1 MAPPPSSPTATPV
14 AAAPAVAAPVA
25 PAVAPLE
32 HRAPP
37 PFLGG
42 SATATPVSPR
52 GPRAP
57 TPVPRAPVEAP
68 TIDASVI
75 AKDLE
80 HAHPETHAAIARE
93 MIATFEK
100 ELGSSPKPARAGRL
114 HYECARLFEWPLG
127 ETPRAAEHF
136 QKAHALTP
144 DHLPTVRGAR
154 RTLVAS
160 KRPQLALAL
169 FDAEVKLTSDPQQK
183 AVLLYEKGM
192 LLEDALGQRREA
204 REAYQAG
211 LDLDPANTSLL
222 KAVERADIAAKAW
235 ESLDKT
241 YERAANAVTGD
252 PRLKAAV
259 IAERARIVEA
269 RRGDVR
275 SATEL
280 YRLALETDSRTTAAI
295 HALKRLCFGEERFGD
310 LVAVLAHEAELVTD
324 PGARALAFYRA
335 GRVLSDRLGALDKA
349 AEAFEGAARETPTDR
364 VVLAELARV
373 YEFGKAWPKL
383 VAVLE
388 RLAAQSEKPAEK
400 VGYFQRIGQISEERL
415 ENDAA
420 AIVWYEQ
427 ARSEDPL
434 YLPAIQALSKL
445 YTKQKNWNALL
456 AVHEGEATGGIDTAR
471 RAAAHARMAEI
482 FERELNDAT
491 RAAEHHSQ
499 ALGLVPGYSPSF
511 KALERLL
518 ALGKRFQEL
527 VELYERG
534 VDLAADPETKIT
546 WLFKIGRLQEDAL
559 GEPGHAVTTFRRI
572 LEVDPQHLGA
582 IHAVQRAAERAGR
595 YRDLVDGLELE
606 VARVA
611 DKKKRLELL
620 HRAGEVC
627 ELSLEDEA
635 GALSFYR
642 RAFEL
647 DKGYTPA
654 LAGLGR
660 VHYKAGRWDG
670 LLETYRAELEHSP
683 LGPATAALH
692 FKTGELYEERLGKDE
707 EAIAAYRRAIQADP
721 SHRPALTALERKLGE
736 KGRWDELA
744 KLIETEIGAA
754 PTAIDKSRG
763 WFRAAEVLENR
774 LKQLDKARTA
784 YEHSLAADP
793 TFRPAREGLI
803 RLLTL
808 GREWKRL
815 VEELEHEVKGAPDPA
830 ISVAALLRQAEVYRD
845 ELGDAAHAIACFEAV
860 LERDPAHVEALLGL
874 EPLYVEKGAWDA
886 LAKLYATEA
895 RVFSDS
901 GARIAVL
908 RELARLEERRAGD
921 DLGAVRDAELMVLQL
936 SPSDPAALAALQRL
950 ALRAGDPALVGQVD
964 AQLANAGVP
973 SLAAEHTT
981 RLAELLESTGDA
993 SALGLFR
1000 SALSRDPE
1008 SIAAARGF
1016 ARMAERLGD
1025 PRLLEE
1031 AAARLVEVA
1040 LDRAGAARMLV
1051 RAAEVQSNGGDRAA
1065 AAALLECALEYSPE
1079 QEAAATLLV
1088 ALLSGA
1094 ADTDRLLRALTQAAT
1109 EAVQRDRV
1117 AALWIQ
1123 VAELHATRRRDLPAG
1138 LAALQRAL
1146 TVSPGHVG
1154 TLMKLAELY
1163 VRDGQWA
1170 EAADRLRQV
1179 VSQTSVPEAMRLD
1192 AHARLAAILDERLA
1206 DPERARAS
1214 VEAVLAADPRHPAA
1228 LGRLVQLE
1236 IRRGRLDAAS
1246 EAAGRLVKTATEPED
1261 RAEALLA
1268 LARVETA
1275 RGRIGAAG
1283 EAYAEAVAI
1292 VGLEGDAASGLR
1304 ELISRVPRKADAP
1317 TWEVYATAL
1326 TRHLDSVGG
1335 NATAD
1340 VYHELA
1346 RVLGE
1351 SLNRPDQAI
1360 QMLER
1365 SVALSD
1371 DPAVQAELANRLLE
1385 AGNPQKAVQ
1394 ALRHVFERDVGNAA
1408 AWRKLSECFKALG
1421 RRAESNLALAP
1432 LAALGQ
1438 ANDLELLTLSQ
1449 TPPRPAS
1456 LPSRSLDGAEL
1467 QSIAL
1472 VPPTDPAARL
1482 LAALSDV
1489 LEKLYPPELERYGIS
1504 SRDRLGARSGNPI
1517 RSLSDRIAGIFGV
1530 GEFDLYVHGSHAV
1543 AVEVEFTDPVSIL
1556 VPPFVTKLSESGQA
1570 FALGRVFAALS
1581 LKLHAVE
1588 KLSPDQLELLLAG
1601 AARNEVPGS
1610 PASAAGEE
1618 ATQTMAKRVSR
1629 ALPWIGRGGI
1639 DDAAR
1644 VYATAPRTD
1653 LVELAAR
1660 IRLGAARAALLV
1672 SDDLPAAVLVTR
1684 QAEGDLSSAPGTARA
1699 WGARVVNDLMGFW
1712 VSEGALSVR
1721 RRLGLL

>member
-1 MAPPPSSPTATPV
+1 
-14 AAAPAVAAPVA
+14 
-25 PAVAPLE
+25 
-32 HRAPP
+32 
-37 PFLGG
+37 
-42 SATATPVSPR
+42 
-52 GPRAP
+52 
-57 TPVPRAPVEAP
+57 
-68 TIDASVI
+68 
-75 AKDLE
+75 
-80 HAHPETHAAIARE
+80 
-93 MIATFEK
+93 MIAAFEK
-100 ELGSSPKPARAGRL
+100 ELAQSPKPARAGRL
-114 HYECARLFEWPLG
+114 HYECARLFEWPLR
-127 ETPRAAEHF
+127 ETLRAAEHF

-144 DHLPTVRGAR
+144 DHLPSVRGAR

-183 AVLLYEKGM
+183 AVLLYEKGL

-204 REAYQAG
+204 REAYQTG

-222 KAVERADIAAKAW
+222 KAVERAEIAAKAW

-275 SATEL
+275 GATEL

-324 PGARALAFYRA
+324 PSARALAFYRA

-364 VVLAELARV
+364 VVLSELARV
-373 YEFGKAWPKL
+373 YEFAKAWPQL

-388 RLAAQSEKPAEK
+388 RLAAQSERPGEK

-415 ENDAA
+415 ENEAA

-445 YTKQKNWNALL
+445 YTKQENWQALL
-456 AVHEGEATGGIDTAR
+456 AVHAGEASGGIDTAR

-482 FERELNDAT
+482 LERELGDT
-491 RAAEHHSQ
+491 VRAAEHHAQ
-499 ALGLVPGYSPSF
+499 ALGLVPGYAPSF

-518 ALGKRFQEL
+518 SHGKRFQEL
-527 VELYERG
+527 AELYERG
-534 VDLAADPETKIT
+534 VDLATDPDTKIT

-559 GEPGHAVTTFRRI
+559 GEAGHAVTTFRRI

-595 YRDLVDGLELE
+595 YSDLVEALELE
-606 VARVA
+606 VARVS

-627 ELSLEDEA
+627 ELSLKDDA
-635 GALSFYR
+635 GALAFYR
-642 RAFEL
+642 KAFEL
-647 DKGYTPA
+647 DKSYTPA

-660 VHYKAGRWDG
+660 VHYKAGRWDA

-721 SHRPALTALERKLGE
+721 RHRPAVAGLERKLGE

-744 KLIETEIGAA
+744 KLIETEIG
-754 PTAIDKSRG
+754 TASDPVDKSRG
-763 WFRAAEVLENR
+763 WFRVAEVLENR
-774 LKQLDKARTA
+774 LKQVDKARAA
-784 YEHSLAADP
+784 YEQSLVADP

-808 GREWKRL
+808 GRDWKRL
-815 VEELEHEVKGAPDPA
+815 AEELEHEVKGAPDPA

-845 ELGDAAHAIACFEAV
+845 ELGDPVRAIACFEAV

-874 EPLYVEKGAWDA
+874 EPLYAEKGAWDA
-886 LAKLYATEA
+886 LAQLYATEA
-895 RVFSDS
+895 RVFSDA

-908 RELARLEERRAGD
+908 RELARLEERRAGED
-921 DLGAVRDAELMVLQL
+921 YGPVREAELMVLQL
-936 SPSDPAALAALQRL
+936 SPSDPAALAALQRI
-950 ALRAGDPALVGQVD
+950 ALRAGDPGLVGQVD
-964 AQLANAGVP
+964 AQLANVGVP

-1000 SALSRDPE
+1000 NALSRDPE

-1040 LDRAGAARMLV
+1040 LDRASAARMLV
-1051 RAAEVQSNGGDRAA
+1051 RAAEVQATGGDRSAA
-1065 AAALLECALEYSPE
+1065 ATLLECALEYSPE
-1079 QEAAATLLV
+1079 QEAAASRLVTLL
-1088 ALLSGA
+1088 AGA

-1117 AALWIQ
+1117 AALWIL

-1146 TVSPGHVG
+1146 VVSPGHVG

-1170 EAADRLRQV
+1170 EAAERLRQV
-1179 VSQTSVPEAMRLD
+1179 VSQSGVPENARLD
-1192 AHARLAAILDERLA
+1192 AHARLAAILDERLG

-1214 VEAVLAADPRHPAA
+1214 VEAVLAADPRHSAA

-1246 EAAGRLVKTATEPED
+1246 EAAARLVKNATEPED

-1275 RGRIGAAG
+1275 RGRAGAAG
-1283 EAYAEAVAI
+1283 EAYAEAVGI
-1292 VGLEGDAASGLR
+1292 VGLEGEAAAGLR
-1304 ELISRVPRKADAP
+1304 DLISHVPRKPDAP
-1317 TWEVYATAL
+1317 TWEAYAAAL
-1326 TRHLDSVGG
+1326 SRHVDSVGG
-1335 NATAD
+1335 NASAD

-1351 SLNRPDQAI
+1351 SLQRPDQAI

-1385 AGNPQKAVQ
+1385 AGNPQKAIQ
-1394 ALRHVFERDVGNAA
+1394 ALRHVFDRDVGNAA
-1408 AWRKLSECFKALG
+1408 AWRKLSDCFKALG
-1421 RRAESNLALAP
+1421 RRAEANLALAP

-1438 ANDLELLTLSQ
+1438 ANDNELLTLSQ
-1449 TPPRPAS
+1449 HPPRPAS
-1456 LPSRSLDGAEL
+1456 LSPRSLDATEL
-1467 QSIAL
+1467 QGIAL
-1472 VPPTDPAARL
+1472 VPSTDPAARL
-1482 LAALSDV
+1482 LAALADV
-1489 LEKLYPPELERYGIS
+1489 LEKIYPPELERYGLS
-1504 SRDRLGARSGNPI
+1504 SRDRLGARSGHPL
-1517 RSLSDRIAGIFGV
+1517 RALSDRVAGIFGV
-1530 GEFDLYVHGSHAV
+1530 GDFDLYVHGSPAV
-1543 AVEVEFTDPVSIL
+1543 AVGVEFSDPVSIL
-1556 VPPFVTKLSESGQA
+1556 VPPFVLKLPESAQA
-1570 FALGRVFAALS
+1570 FALARVFAALA

-1588 KLSPDQLELLLAG
+1588 KLGPDQLELLLAG
-1601 AARNEVPGS
+1601 AARNEDGAA
-1610 PASAAGEE
+1610 PAASAGEE

-1644 VYATAPRTD
+1644 SYASSPRTD
-1653 LVELAAR
+1653 VAELAAR

-1672 SDDLPAAVLVTR
+1672 ADDLPGAVLLTR
-1684 QAEGDLSSAPGTARA
+1684 QMEGDLSSATGVSRA
-1699 WGARVVNDLMGFW
+1699 WGARLVSDLMAFW
-1712 VSEGALSVR
+1712 LSESALSLR
-1721 RRLGLL
+1721 RRLGSI

>member
-1 MAPPPSSPTATPV
+1 MSPTATPV
-14 AAAPAVAAPVA
+14 AAVPVVAAPVA
-25 PAVAPLE
+25 PVTATPMPL
-32 HRAPP
+32 ASKPP
-37 PFLGG
+37 PFHPV
-42 SATATPVSPR
+42 SPATATPVGQRVPR
-52 GPRAP
+52 QP
-57 TPVPRAPVEAP
+57 TPVPRSP
-68 TIDASVI
+68 TPIPAVDPSTI
-75 AKDLE
+75 ARDLE
-80 HAHPETHAAIARE
+80 HAHPENHAETARE
-93 MIATFEK
+93 MIAAFEK
-100 ELGSSPKPARAGRL
+100 ELAQSPKPARAGRL
-114 HYECARLFEWPLG
+114 HYECARLFEWPLR
-127 ETPRAAEHF
+127 ETLRAAEHF
-136 QKAHALTP
+136 QKAQALTP
-144 DHLPTVRGAR
+144 DHLPSVRGAR

-169 FDAEVKLTSDPQQK
+169 FDVEVKLTSDPQQK
-183 AVLLYEKGM
+183 AVLLYEKGL

-222 KAVERADIAAKAW
+222 KAVERAEIAAKAW
-235 ESLDKT
+235 DSLDKT

-275 SATEL
+275 GATEL

-324 PGARALAFYRA
+324 PSARALAFYRA

-364 VVLAELARV
+364 VILAELARV
-373 YEFGKAWPKL
+373 YEFAKKWAEL

-388 RLAAQSEKPAEK
+388 RLAAQSERPVEK

-415 ENDAA
+415 ENEAA

-445 YTKQKNWNALL
+445 YTKQENWQALL
-456 AVHEGEATGGIDTAR
+456 AVHAGEASGGIDTAR

-482 FERELNDAT
+482 LERELGDTA
-491 RAAEHHSQ
+491 RSAEHHAQ
-499 ALGLVPGYSPSF
+499 ALGLVPGYAPSF

-518 ALGKRFQEL
+518 SHGKRFQEL
-527 VELYERG
+527 VELYERA
-534 VDLAADPETKIT
+534 VDLAADPDAKIT

-559 GEPGHAVTTFRRI
+559 DEAGHAVTTFRRI

-595 YRDLVDGLELE
+595 YKDLVAALELE

-627 ELSLEDEA
+627 ELSLKDEA
-635 GALSFYR
+635 GALVFYR
-642 RAFEL
+642 KAFEL

-660 VHYKAGRWDG
+660 VHYKAGRWDA
-670 LLETYRAELEHSP
+670 LLETYRAELDHSP

-692 FKTGELYEERLGKDE
+692 HKTGELYEERLGKDE

-721 SHRPALTALERKLGE
+721 RHRPALSALERKLGE

-744 KLIETEIGAA
+744 KLIEVEIGTA
-754 PTAIDKSRG
+754 PTPVDKSRG
-763 WFRAAEVLENR
+763 WFRVGEVLENR
-774 LKQLDKARTA
+774 LKQMDKARAA
-784 YEHSLAADP
+784 YEQSLAADP

-830 ISVAALLRQAEVYRD
+830 ITVAALLRQAEVYRD
-845 ELGDAAHAIACFEAV
+845 ELADPVHAIACFEAV

-874 EPLYVEKGAWDA
+874 EPLYAEKGAWDA
-886 LAKLYATEA
+886 LAKLYAIEA

-936 SPSDPAALAALQRL
+936 SPSDPAALAALQRI

-1000 SALSRDPE
+1000 NALSRDPE

-1016 ARMAERLGD
+1016 ARMAERVGD

-1031 AAARLVEVA
+1031 AAARLVEIA

-1051 RAAEVQSNGGDRAA
+1051 RAAEVQANGGDRSAA
-1065 AAALLECALEYSPE
+1065 ASLLECALEYSPE
-1079 QEAAATLLV
+1079 QEAAATRLV
-1088 ALLSGA
+1088 TLLSGA

-1117 AALWIQ
+1117 AALWIL

-1146 TVSPGHVG
+1146 VVSPGHVG
-1154 TLMKLAELY
+1154 TLLKLAELY

-1170 EAADRLRQV
+1170 EAAERLRQV
-1179 VSQTSVPEAMRLD
+1179 VSQTGVPESARLD
-1192 AHARLAAILDERLA
+1192 AHARLAAILDERLGE
-1206 DPERARAS
+1206 PERARAS
-1214 VEAVLAADPRHPAA
+1214 VEAVLAADPRHSAA

-1246 EAAGRLVKTATEPED
+1246 EAAGRLVKNATEPED

-1275 RGRIGAAG
+1275 RGRAGAAG
-1283 EAYAEAVAI
+1283 EAYAEAVGI
-1292 VGLEGDAASGLR
+1292 VGLEGDAAAGLR
-1304 ELISRVPRKADAP
+1304 ELISHVPRKPDAP
-1317 TWEVYATAL
+1317 SWEIYAAAL
-1326 TRHLDSVGG
+1326 SRHVESVGG
-1335 NATAD
+1335 DASAD
-1340 VYHELA
+1340 VYQELA

-1351 SLNRPDQAI
+1351 SLRRPDQAI

-1385 AGNPQKAVQ
+1385 AGNPQKAIQ

-1408 AWRKLSECFKALG
+1408 AWRKLADCFKSLG
-1421 RRAESNLALAP
+1421 RRAEANLAVAP

-1449 TPPRPAS
+1449 HPPRPAS
-1456 LPSRSLDGAEL
+1456 LPARSLDATEL
-1467 QSIAL
+1467 QGIAL
-1472 VPPTDPAARL
+1472 VPSTDPAARL
-1482 LAALSDV
+1482 IAALSDV
-1489 LEKLYPPELERYGIS
+1489 LEKIHPPELERYGIG
-1504 SRDRLGARSGNPI
+1504 SRDRLGARSGNPL
-1517 RSLSDRIAGIFGV
+1517 RALSDRIAGVFGV
-1530 GEFDLYVHGSHAV
+1530 GDFDLYVHGSPAV
-1543 AVEVEFTDPVSIL
+1543 TVEVEFTDPVSIL
-1556 VPPFVTKLSESGQA
+1556 VPPFVLKLPESAQA
-1570 FALGRVFAALS
+1570 FALGRAFAALA

-1588 KLSPDQLELLLAG
+1588 RLGPDQLELLLAG
-1601 AARNEVPGS
+1601 AARNEDARAAA
-1610 PASAAGEE
+1610 ASAGEE
-1618 ATQTMAKRVSR
+1618 ATQAMAKRVSR

-1639 DDAAR
+1639 EDAAR
-1644 VYATAPRTD
+1644 DYASSPRTD
-1653 LVELAAR
+1653 VAELAAR

-1672 SDDLPAAVLVTR
+1672 ADDLPGAVLVTR
-1684 QAEGDLSSAPGTARA
+1684 QMEGDLSSATGVSRA
-1699 WGARVVNDLMGFW
+1699 WGARLVSDLMAFW
-1712 VSEGALSVR
+1712 LSESALSVR
-1721 RRLGLL
+1721 RRLGLI